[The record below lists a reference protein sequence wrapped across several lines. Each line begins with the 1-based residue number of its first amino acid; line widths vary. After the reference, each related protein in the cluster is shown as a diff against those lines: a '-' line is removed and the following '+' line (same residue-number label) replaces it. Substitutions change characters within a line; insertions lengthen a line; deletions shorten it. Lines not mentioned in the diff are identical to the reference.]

1 MSIPA
6 DLHTEFSEQMFQ
18 QNLWWSYEKVDE
30 DELIHVSTALSNE
43 LGRPVETLDDLM
55 GSFATSLLK
64 MKLEEAIK
72 CSQASYADSALSRF
86 LAAFETVHGKRTF
99 QNQINFVK
107 LNGRHVVLVTC
118 IDVTEVV
125 EDKEACLDV
134 ESLAVIEVYE
144 RQEFLERQ
152 NKLIK
157 DAFAKQSR
165 FLALLSHELRSPL
178 LGISS
183 IVKRLR
189 DKVNGGDDVDNMLKT
204 ISMTADQ
211 STHLVNDILTYT
223 QTEYEGLKLHAS
235 SVDLIDVIENVETL
249 TRSIA
254 HDKGLSLSVHTHIDH
269 PDVKIDSVRLTQVLI
284 NLIVNAIKFTQHGGV
299 TLTVNECENG
309 HFVFSVNDTGEGI
322 NSAHL
327 EEIFKPFAQLENDCA
342 GSREGQ
348 YLGAGLG
355 LFVVKQLVEL
365 MGGKVEVTSEPSEG
379 TCFEFG
385 LDLLPKAEQAS
396 QGVKAEPA
404 KINHESGNIV
414 QSDKVTK
421 RILVADDS
429 EINRM
434 VLRGFLADLDCDVVE
449 AKDGREAWFIL
460 QKHSFDY
467 VILDIQMPNMDGVEV
482 AYRLSALCKRG
493 KQPQLKGVFAVTA
506 GIDSTGFEKQGNL
519 IEAGIFDEW
528 VIKPVSKTQIVKLL
542 KNDYR
547 SNARNESIS
556 ATASSNE
563 VQITLSDLSLNNE
576 TVDSVNVFDEVPD
589 HFKDLMFPLMDEM
602 KQNLTQLEA
611 LILENKSEEIAEL
624 AHYMKGNA
632 MVFQLNELVDL
643 CRALEVLQGD
653 VVEKDRDLTLKMQKN
668 GEILQNIHLTVKSL
682 EKSLSI
688 SHNSPN

>member
-1 MSIPA
+1 MNIPA

-18 QNLWWSYEKVDE
+18 QNLWWSYQKVDE
-30 DELIHVSTALSNE
+30 EELINVSTALSNE
-43 LGRPVETLDDLM
+43 IGRPVETLDDLM

-72 CSQASYADSALSRF
+72 CSHANYADSAINRF

-107 LNGRHVVLVTC
+107 LHGKHVILVTC
-118 IDVTEVV
+118 IDVTEIV

-134 ESLAVIEVYE
+134 ESIAVTEVYE

-152 NKLIK
+152 HKLIK

-189 DKVNGGDDVDNMLKT
+189 TKLNGRDDISSMLKT
-204 ISMTADQ
+204 ISMTTEQ

-235 SVDLIDVIENVETL
+235 SVDLNDIIDNVEAL
-249 TRSIA
+249 TRPIVN
-254 HDKGLSLSVHTHIDH
+254 DKGLELLIQANIEHKTVE
-269 PDVKIDSVRLTQVLI
+269 VDSVRLTQVLI
-284 NLIVNAIKFTQHGGV
+284 NLIVNAIKFTQCGTI
-299 TLTVNECENG
+299 TLIINEEANG
-309 HFVFSVNDTGEGI
+309 IFTFSVNDTGEGI
-322 NSAHL
+322 DETCL
-327 EEIFKPFAQLENDCA
+327 EEIFKPFAQIDSGNQK
-342 GSREGQ
+342 SREGQ
-348 YLGAGLG
+348 YLGAGLS

-365 MGGKVEVTSEPSEG
+365 MGGKVEVTSELNKG
-379 TCFEFG
+379 TCFKFS
-385 LDLLPKAEQAS
+385 LNFLSKDEQAFNVNQIES
-396 QGVKAEPA
+396 VEVE
-404 KINHESGNIV
+404 NESGNIV
-414 QSDKVTK
+414 QNNKNLTK
-421 RILVADDS
+421 ILVADDS

-434 VLRGFLADLDCDVVE
+434 VLCGFLADLECDVVE

-460 QKHSFDY
+460 QKQIFDY

-482 AYRLSALCKRG
+482 AYRLSALYDQG
-493 KQPQLKGVFAVTA
+493 KQSQLKGVFAVTA
-506 GIDSTGFEKQGNL
+506 GVDSASFDKQDDL

-528 VIKPVSKTQIVKLL
+528 VIKPVSKSQIVKLL
-542 KNDYR
+542 KKDYR
-547 SNARNESIS
+547 SKIRSEWNSPLRYSGEDQNVLDDLQLDQES
-556 ATASSNE
+556 
-563 VQITLSDLSLNNE
+563 
-576 TVDSVNVFDEVPD
+576 VDVKDALDEVPE
-589 HFKDLMFPLMDEM
+589 HFKNLMFPLIDEM

-611 LILENKSEEIAEL
+611 LILENKAAEIAEL

-643 CRALEVLQGD
+643 CRALEILQGD